1 MANQIEQLLTLVD
14 AFCTARGISE
24 ARASTLI
31 FNGGGRIK
39 QLREGRD
46 IGVLTSLG
54 ALRWLSAN
62 WPEDTEWPADILRP
76 PFTVQRAE
84 PATSAAPCS

>member
-1 MANQIEQLLTLVD
+1 MANQIEQLLTVVD
-14 AFCTARGISE
+14 AYCAARGISE

-39 QLREGRD
+39 QLRDGRD
-46 IGVLTSLG
+46 IGVLTSLS

-62 WPEDTEWPADILRP
+62 WPDDTEWPADIPRP
-76 PFTVQRAE
+76 S
-84 PATSAAPCS
+84 PAASTPELVSACHH

>member
-1 MANQIEQLLTLVD
+1 MANQIEQLLAVVD
-14 AFCTARGISE
+14 VFCAARCISE

-39 QLREGRD
+39 QLRDGRD

-62 WPEDTEWPADILRP
+62 WPEDTPWPEGIPRP
-76 PFTVQRAE
+76 SSHSTACKPV
-84 PATSAAPCS
+84 PACLSS